1 MVIVLMKSAK
11 MATLGLL
18 VYKNYDARIPIYE
31 VTNKTL
37 SRDSNY
43 IVNVVMWPNAGNSSI
58 YFYERSYYNLNFVR
72 IWPEKLFFW
81 EVVFVQVQVQ

>member
-1 MVIVLMKSAK
+1 MKSAK

-18 VYKNYDARIPIYE
+18 VYKNDDARIPIYE

-43 IVNVVMWPNAGNSSI
+43 IVNVVM
-58 YFYERSYYNLNFVR
+58 
-72 IWPEKLFFW
+72 
-81 EVVFVQVQVQ
+81 